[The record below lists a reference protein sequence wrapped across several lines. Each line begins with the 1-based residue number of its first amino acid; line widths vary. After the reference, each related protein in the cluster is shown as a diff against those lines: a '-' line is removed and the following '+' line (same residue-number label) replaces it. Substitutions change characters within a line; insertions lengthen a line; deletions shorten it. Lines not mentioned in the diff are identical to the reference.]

1 MPTSVDPGLTATAG
15 RLNDADLSALRCPR
29 CGRGLS
35 LHAAERRPS
44 SRGLVVERGGLVCS
58 QGHRWPVERGLAR
71 LYEEREVQGN
81 DRLLR
86 AIYHH
91 LAPLHDPV
99 VAVALPLCGSGRE
112 TELRRRAIARLA
124 LADLGPAPVRILEV
138 GIGSGSNVGWI
149 RDHLPPGVPFELWG
163 IDLAEGMLRLCEQ
176 RWNEPFLRLAMADAH
191 ALPFPDR
198 FFDRVFHIGAT
209 NNYRD
214 PERALAEMGRVA
226 RPNTPVVV
234 VDERLDPAARHSLY
248 HRAMF
253 RLVTFYDWAPRAPA
267 SLVPR
272 DAVEVRDEQI
282 ARFFYCLTFRMPD
295 AEPSVP
301 RSTVTGSADP
311 FEAT

>member
-1 MPTSVDPGLTATAG
+1 MTSADPGFAATCG
-15 RLNDADLSALRCPR
+15 RLNDADLSDLRCPR
-29 CGRGLS
+29 CRRTLR
-35 LHAAERRPS
+35 LQAAEHRPS
-44 SRGLVVERGGLVCS
+44 PRGPVVERGRLVCPE
-58 QGHRWPVERGLAR
+58 GHVWPIERGLAR
-71 LYEEREVQGN
+71 LYEEREVRGN

-112 TELRRRAIARLA
+112 TELRRRAIARMA
-124 LADLGPAPVRILEV
+124 LGELGPDPVRILEV

-149 RDHLPPGVPFELWG
+149 RDHLPAGVRFELWG
-163 IDLAEGMLRLCEQ
+163 VDLAEGMIRLCER
-176 RWNEPFLRLAMADAH
+176 RWSEPFLRLAMADAH
-191 ALPFPDR
+191 ALPFPDG
-198 FFDRVFHIGAT
+198 FFDRVVHIGAT

-226 RPNTPVVV
+226 RAGTPVVV
-234 VDERLDPAARHSLY
+234 VDERLDPGARNSLY

-282 ARFFYCLTFRMPD
+282 ARFFYCLTFRMP
-295 AEPSVP
+295 AGGPSSVI
-301 RSTVTGSADP
+301 RAAGP